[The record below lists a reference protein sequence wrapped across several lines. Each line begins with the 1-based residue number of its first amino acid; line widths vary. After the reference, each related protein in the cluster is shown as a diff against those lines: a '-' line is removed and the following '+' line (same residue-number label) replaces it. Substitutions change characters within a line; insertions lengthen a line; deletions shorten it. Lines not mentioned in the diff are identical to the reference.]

1 MVLRDRTRAWFKS
14 STASA
19 LRCRISE
26 SDPERCF
33 AEPHMD
39 TARRSRRTRDQI
51 VLVVVLLEQGL
62 NRERGRGGGEFA
74 QPTETLTDSTIVQW
88 PFCEEDD
95 RLLDSK
101 LAIER
106 RRGSRLLFKSFF

>member
-1 MVLRDRTRAWFKS
+1 MVLRNRIRAWFKS

-62 NRERGRGGGEFA
+62 NRERGRGGGGEFA
-74 QPTETLTDSTIVQW
+74 QPTETSTDSTM
-88 PFCEEDD
+88 PFCDD
-95 RLLDSK
+95 ARMTGCSTANSPSSD
-101 LAIER
+101 E
-106 RRGSRLLFKSFF
+106 